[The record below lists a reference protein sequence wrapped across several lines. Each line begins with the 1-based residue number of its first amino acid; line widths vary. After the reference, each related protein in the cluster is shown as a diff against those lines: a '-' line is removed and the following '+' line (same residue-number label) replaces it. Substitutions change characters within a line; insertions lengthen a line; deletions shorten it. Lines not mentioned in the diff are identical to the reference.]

1 MNTIS
6 EIKAVAERLKG
17 LRDIFDLSEEEAAE
31 ICKVS
36 VEQYRQYESGTVD
49 IPLGVMFSLGKNF
62 NIDISTFITGEEP
75 KKVSYF
81 VTPKGK
87 GATVDRLADYHF
99 ESLAFGFASR
109 LIDPF
114 LVTINPGDIDVI
126 HTTTHPG
133 QEFNYCVEGDMVV
146 QIGKSEVV
154 LHEGDSLYFDSTKPH
169 GQNCLNN
176 KRCRFITIIMNGLE
190 SGN

>member
-6 EIKAVAERLKG
+6 EIKAVAERIKG
-17 LRDIFDLSEEEAAE
+17 LRDIFELSEEEAAE
-31 ICKVS
+31 ICKIS

-49 IPLGVMFSLGKNF
+49 IPLGVMFSLGKKF

-81 VTPKGK
+81 VTPNGK

-99 ESLAFGFASR
+99 ESLAYGFANR

-114 LVTINPGDIDVI
+114 LVTINPGDIDEI

-146 QIGKSEVV
+146 QIGRSEVV
-154 LHEGDSLYFDSTKPH
+154 LHAGVSIYCDSTKPH

-190 SGN
+190 S